1 MRLASPS
8 PWTSAGPRGSER
20 VLDADGL
27 VGVLGVGAWRR
38 VRVRCVRSVLL
49 RLCVW
54 VGALCVAVPVPS

>member
-8 PWTSAGPRGSER
+8 LWTPAGPRGSER

-49 RLCVW
+49 RLCGR
-54 VGALCVAVPVPS
+54 GALCVAVPVPS